1 MRHSTPRVILLPNQS
16 ETKPNTLQMTENL
29 FKASCIQLAS
39 GSNVN
44 ANLLEAQRLMEHAAR
59 EGSRLIVLPENFAY
73 MGASCQDM
81 LRICEQDND
90 GPIQH
95 FLSQISQKLGVWL
108 VGGTLPIASQS
119 GGKLRA
125 ACLLY
130 NDQGQ
135 RVARYDKMH
144 LFDVNLVETDEQY
157 VESETIEPG
166 DRLCVVDTP
175 FGKLGLSVCY
185 DLRFPEMYRAML
197 DQGMELMALP
207 AAFTAMTGA
216 AHWDALLRARAIE
229 NLGFVLAAAQGGFH
243 ISGRK
248 TWGHSMIVDPWGNK
262 LAEQTSGNGPVVAE
276 INRDFLVATR
286 RNFPSLQHRRIHC
299 K

>member
-1 MRHSTPRVILLPNQS
+1 
-16 ETKPNTLQMTENL
+16 MTDNL
-29 FKASCIQLAS
+29 FKAACIQLAS

-59 EGSRLIVLPENFAY
+59 EGARLIVLPENFAY

-81 LRICEQDND
+81 LRIREEDND

-108 VGGTLPIASQS
+108 VGGTLPIASQTS
-119 GGKLRA
+119 DKLRA

-166 DRLCVVDTP
+166 DELCVVDTP

-185 DLRFPEMYRAML
+185 DLRFPEMYRALL
-197 DQGMELMALP
+197 DQGMELIALP

-229 NLGFVLAAAQGGFH
+229 NLCFVLAAAQGGFH

-248 TWGHSMIVDPWGNK
+248 TWGHSMIVDPWSNK
-262 LAEQTSGNGPVVAE
+262 LAEQTSGNGPVIAE
-276 INRDFLVATR
+276 INRDFLQATR
-286 RNFPSLQHRRIHC
+286 RNFPSLQHRRFHC
-299 K
+299 T

>member
-1 MRHSTPRVILLPNQS
+1 
-16 ETKPNTLQMTENL
+16 MTDNL
-29 FKASCIQLAS
+29 FKAACIQLAS

-59 EGSRLIVLPENFAY
+59 EGARLIVLPENFAY

-81 LRICEQDND
+81 LSIREEDND

-108 VGGTLPIASQS
+108 VGGTLPIASQTS
-119 GGKLRA
+119 DKLRA

-166 DRLCVVDTP
+166 DELCVVDTP

-185 DLRFPEMYRAML
+185 DLRFPEMYRALL
-197 DQGMELMALP
+197 DQGMELIALP

-229 NLGFVLAAAQGGFH
+229 NLCFVLAAAQGGFH

-262 LAEQTSGNGPVVAE
+262 LAEQTSGNGPVIAE
-276 INRDFLVATR
+276 INRDFLQATR
-286 RNFPSLQHRRIHC
+286 RNFPSLQHRRFHC
-299 K
+299 T

>member
-1 MRHSTPRVILLPNQS
+1 
-16 ETKPNTLQMTENL
+16 MTETL
-29 FKASCIQLAS
+29 FKAACIQLAS

-44 ANLLEAQRLMEHAAR
+44 ANLLEAQRLIEHATR
-59 EGSRLIVLPENFAY
+59 EGARLVVLPENFAY
-73 MGASCQDM
+73 MGARCQDM
-81 LRICEQDND
+81 LTISEKDND

-95 FLSQISQKLGVWL
+95 FLSQISQKLGIWL
-108 VGGTLPIASQS
+108 VGGTIPITTESEQ
-119 GGKLRA
+119 KLRA

-130 NDQGQ
+130 NDKGQ
-135 RVARYDKMH
+135 RVVRYDKMH
-144 LFDVNLVETDEQY
+144 LFDVNLVESDEQY
-157 VESETIEPG
+157 AESETIEPG
-166 DRLCVVDTP
+166 DDLCVVDTP

-197 DQGMELMALP
+197 DQGMELLVLP

-229 NLGFVLAAAQGGFH
+229 NLSFVLAAAQGGFH

-262 LAEQTSGNGPVVAE
+262 LAEQTSGNGPVIAE
-276 INRDFLVATR
+276 INREFLDATR

>member
-1 MRHSTPRVILLPNQS
+1 
-16 ETKPNTLQMTENL
+16 MTDNL
-29 FKASCIQLAS
+29 FKAACIQLAS

-59 EGSRLIVLPENFAY
+59 EGARLIVLPENFAY

-81 LRICEQDND
+81 LSIREEDND

-108 VGGTLPIASQS
+108 VGGTLPIASQTS
-119 GGKLRA
+119 DKLRA

-166 DRLCVVDTP
+166 DELCVVDTP

-185 DLRFPEMYRAML
+185 DLRFPEMYRALL
-197 DQGMELMALP
+197 DQGMELIALP

-229 NLGFVLAAAQGGFH
+229 NLCFVFAAAQGGFH

-262 LAEQTSGNGPVVAE
+262 LAEQTSGNGPVIAE
-276 INRDFLVATR
+276 INRDFLQATR
-286 RNFPSLQHRRIHC
+286 RNFPSLQHRRFHC
-299 K
+299 T

>member
-1 MRHSTPRVILLPNQS
+1 MI
-16 ETKPNTLQMTENL
+16 ETR
-29 FKASCIQLAS
+29 FKAACIQLAS

-44 ANLLEAQRLMEHAAR
+44 ANLLEAQRLIEHAAR
-59 EGSRLIVLPENFAY
+59 EGARLVVLPENFAY
-73 MGASCQDM
+73 MGAKCVDM
-81 LRICEQDND
+81 LDIREKDND

-95 FLSQISQKLGVWL
+95 FLSQISQKLGIWL
-108 VGGTLPIASQS
+108 VGGTLPLATEAAH
-119 GGKLRA
+119 KLRA

-130 NDQGQ
+130 DDKGQ

-144 LFDVNLVETDEQY
+144 LFDVNLVESDEHY

-166 DRLCVVDTP
+166 NALCVVETP

-197 DQGMELMALP
+197 DEGMELLVLP

-229 NLGFVLAAAQGGFH
+229 NLSFVLAAAQGGFH

-276 INRDFLVATR
+276 INREFLQATR

>member
-1 MRHSTPRVILLPNQS
+1 
-16 ETKPNTLQMTENL
+16 MTENL
-29 FKASCIQLAS
+29 FKAACIQLAS

-166 DRLCVVDTP
+166 DRLCVADTP

>member
-1 MRHSTPRVILLPNQS
+1 
-16 ETKPNTLQMTENL
+16 MTDNL
-29 FKASCIQLAS
+29 FKAACIQLAS

-59 EGSRLIVLPENFAY
+59 EGARLIVLPENFAY
-73 MGASCQDM
+73 MGASCRDM
-81 LRICEQDND
+81 LSIREEDND

-108 VGGTLPIASQS
+108 VGGTLPIASQTS
-119 GGKLRA
+119 DKLRA

-144 LFDVNLVETDEQY
+144 LFDVNLVESDEQY
-157 VESETIEPG
+157 VESEIIEPG
-166 DRLCVVDTP
+166 DELCVVDTP

-185 DLRFPEMYRAML
+185 DLRFPEMYRALL
-197 DQGMELMALP
+197 DQGMELIALP

-229 NLGFVLAAAQGGFH
+229 NLCFVLAAAQGGFH

-262 LAEQTSGNGPVVAE
+262 LAEQTSGNGPVIAE
-276 INRDFLVATR
+276 INRDFLQATR
-286 RNFPSLQHRRIHC
+286 RNFPSLQHRRFHC
-299 K
+299 T

>member
-1 MRHSTPRVILLPNQS
+1 
-16 ETKPNTLQMTENL
+16 MTETL
-29 FKASCIQLAS
+29 FKAACIQLAS

-44 ANLLEAQRLMEHAAR
+44 ANLLEAQRLMEHAAL
-59 EGSRLIVLPENFAY
+59 EGARLIVLPENFAY
-73 MGASCQDM
+73 MGAQCSDM
-81 LRICEQDND
+81 LEIREQDND

-95 FLSQISQKLGVWL
+95 FLSQIAQKLGIWL
-108 VGGTLPIASQS
+108 VGGTIPIATESPQ
-119 GGKLRA
+119 KLRA

-130 NDQGQ
+130 DDKGR

-157 VESETIEPG
+157 VESESIEPG
-166 DRLCVVDTP
+166 DQLCVVDTP

-197 DQGMELMALP
+197 DQGMELLTLP

-216 AHWDALLRARAIE
+216 AHWDALLHARAIE
-229 NLGFVLAAAQGGFH
+229 NLSFTLAAAQGGFH

-248 TWGHSMIVDPWGNK
+248 TWGHSMIIDPWGNK
-262 LAEQTSGNGPVVAE
+262 LAEQTSGNGPVIAE
-276 INRDFLVATR
+276 INMEFLRATR

>member
-1 MRHSTPRVILLPNQS
+1 
-16 ETKPNTLQMTENL
+16 MTENL
-29 FKASCIQLAS
+29 YKAACIQLAS

-44 ANLLEAQRLMEHAAR
+44 ANLLEAQRLMEHAAS
-59 EGSRLIVLPENFAY
+59 EGARLIVLPENFAY
-73 MGASCQDM
+73 MGATCQDM
-81 LRICEQDND
+81 LPIREKDND

-95 FLSQISQKLGVWL
+95 FLSQITQKLGIWV
-108 VGGTLPIASQS
+108 VGGTIPIVSNDDN
-119 GGKLRA
+119 KLRA

-144 LFDVNLVETDEQY
+144 LFDVNLIESDEQY

-166 DRLCVVDTP
+166 DRICVVDTP

-197 DQGMELMALP
+197 DQGMELIALP

-216 AHWDALLRARAIE
+216 AHWDALLHARAIE
-229 NLGFVLAAAQGGFH
+229 NLSFVLAAAQGGFH

-248 TWGHSMIVDPWGNK
+248 TWGHSMIIDPWGNK
-262 LAEQTSGNGPVVAE
+262 LAEQTSGNGPVIAE
-276 INRDFLVATR
+276 INREFLQATR

>member
-1 MRHSTPRVILLPNQS
+1 
-16 ETKPNTLQMTENL
+16 MTENL

>member
-1 MRHSTPRVILLPNQS
+1 
-16 ETKPNTLQMTENL
+16 MTETL
-29 FKASCIQLAS
+29 FKAACIQLAS

-44 ANLLEAQRLMEHAAR
+44 ANLLEAQRLMEHAAQD
-59 EGSRLIVLPENFAY
+59 GARLIVLPENFAY
-73 MGASCQDM
+73 MGAQCSDM
-81 LRICEQDND
+81 LEIKEQDND

-95 FLSQISQKLGVWL
+95 FLSQIAQKLGIWL
-108 VGGTLPIASQS
+108 VGGTIPIATESPQ
-119 GGKLRA
+119 KLRA

-130 NDQGQ
+130 DDKGR

-157 VESETIEPG
+157 VESESIEPG
-166 DRLCVVDTP
+166 DQLCVVDTP

-197 DQGMELMALP
+197 DQGMELLTLP

-216 AHWDALLRARAIE
+216 AHWDALLHARAIE
-229 NLGFVLAAAQGGFH
+229 NLSFTLAAAQGGFH

-248 TWGHSMIVDPWGNK
+248 TWGHSMIIDPWGNK
-262 LAEQTSGNGPVVAE
+262 LAEQTSGNGPVIAE
-276 INRDFLVATR
+276 INMEFLRATR

>member
-1 MRHSTPRVILLPNQS
+1 
-16 ETKPNTLQMTENL
+16 MTETL
-29 FKASCIQLAS
+29 FKSACIQLAS

-59 EGSRLIVLPENFAY
+59 EGTRLIVLPENFAY
-73 MGASCQDM
+73 MGAQCSDM
-81 LRICEQDND
+81 LEISEQDND
-90 GPIQH
+90 GQIQH
-95 FLSQISQKLGVWL
+95 FLSQTAQKLGVWL
-108 VGGTLPIASQS
+108 VGGTIPIVTESPQ
-119 GGKLRA
+119 KLRA

-130 NDQGQ
+130 DDQGQ

-157 VESETIEPG
+157 VESESIEPG

-175 FGKLGLSVCY
+175 FGKIGLSVCY

-197 DQGMELMALP
+197 DQGMELLTLP

-216 AHWDALLRARAIE
+216 AHWDALLHARAIE
-229 NLGFVLAAAQGGFH
+229 NLSFVLAAAQGGFH
-243 ISGRK
+243 ITGRK
-248 TWGHSMIVDPWGNK
+248 TWGHSMIIDPWGNK
-262 LAEQTSGNGPVVAE
+262 LAEQTSGNGPVIAE
-276 INRDFLVATR
+276 INMEFLQATR

>member
-1 MRHSTPRVILLPNQS
+1 
-16 ETKPNTLQMTENL
+16 MTDNL
-29 FKASCIQLAS
+29 FKAACIQLAS

-59 EGSRLIVLPENFAY
+59 EGARLIVLPENFAY

-81 LRICEQDND
+81 LRIREEDND

-108 VGGTLPIASQS
+108 VGGTLPIASQTS
-119 GGKLRA
+119 DKLRA

-166 DRLCVVDTP
+166 DELCVVDTP

-185 DLRFPEMYRAML
+185 DLRFPEMYRALL
-197 DQGMELMALP
+197 DQGIELIALP

-229 NLGFVLAAAQGGFH
+229 NLCFVFAAAQGGFH

-262 LAEQTSGNGPVVAE
+262 LAEQTSGNGPVIAE
-276 INRDFLVATR
+276 INRDFLQATR
-286 RNFPSLQHRRIHC
+286 RNFPSLQHRRFHC
-299 K
+299 T

>member
-1 MRHSTPRVILLPNQS
+1 
-16 ETKPNTLQMTENL
+16 MTETL
-29 FKASCIQLAS
+29 FKAACIQLAS

-44 ANLLEAQRLMEHAAR
+44 ANLLEAQRLMEHAVR
-59 EGSRLIVLPENFAY
+59 EGARLIILPENFAY
-73 MGASCQDM
+73 MGAQCSDM
-81 LRICEQDND
+81 LDISEQDND

-95 FLSQISQKLGVWL
+95 FLSQIAQKLGIWL
-108 VGGTLPIASQS
+108 IGGTIPITTESPQ
-119 GGKLRA
+119 KLRA

-130 NDQGQ
+130 DDSGK

-157 VESETIEPG
+157 VESENIEPG
-166 DRLCVVDTP
+166 NRLCVVDTP

-185 DLRFPEMYRAML
+185 DLRFPEMYRAMM
-197 DQGMELMALP
+197 DQGMELLVLP
-207 AAFTAMTGA
+207 AAFTAMTGE

-229 NLGFVLAAAQGGFH
+229 NLSFVLAAAQGGFH
-243 ISGRK
+243 ITGRK
-248 TWGHSMIVDPWGNK
+248 TWGHSMIIDPWGNK
-262 LAEQTSGNGPVVAE
+262 LAEQTSGNGPVIAE
-276 INRDFLVATR
+276 IDMEFLQATR

>member
-1 MRHSTPRVILLPNQS
+1 
-16 ETKPNTLQMTENL
+16 MTDNL
-29 FKASCIQLAS
+29 FKAACIQLAS

-59 EGSRLIVLPENFAY
+59 EGARLIVLPENFAY

-81 LRICEQDND
+81 LSIREEDND

-108 VGGTLPIASQS
+108 VGGTLPIASQTS
-119 GGKLRA
+119 DKLRA

-166 DRLCVVDTP
+166 DELCVVDTP

-185 DLRFPEMYRAML
+185 DLRFPEMYRALL
-197 DQGMELMALP
+197 DQGIELIALP

-229 NLGFVLAAAQGGFH
+229 NLCFVFAAAQGGFH

-262 LAEQTSGNGPVVAE
+262 LAEQTSGNGPVISE
-276 INRDFLVATR
+276 INRDFLQATR
-286 RNFPSLQHRRIHC
+286 RNFPSLQHRRFHC
-299 K
+299 T